1 MRSLLTSKL
10 SGKERR
16 HRRIRKQVVGT
27 SERPRLSV
35 RRSLKNLFI
44 QVVDDTKGMTLVSA
58 STAEKSFQQ
67 KAAYGGNVKA
77 AALLGEIVAAR
88 AKDKNIARVV
98 FDRGGYD
105 YHGRIKAFAEAA
117 RKGGL
122 EF

>member
-1 MRSLLTSKL
+1 MTIKITGREK
-10 SGKERR
+10 R
-16 HRRIRKQVVGT
+16 HLRLRKRVIGT
-27 SERPRLSV
+27 AQRPRLNV

-44 QVVDDTKGMTLVSA
+44 QIIDDSKRATLLSVS
-58 STAEKSFQQ
+58 TTNKNLRD
-67 KAAYGGNVKA
+67 KIAYGGNIKA
-77 AALLGEIVAAR
+77 AVLLGDVVAQM
-88 AKDKNIARVV
+88 AKGKNITKVV

>member
-1 MRSLLTSKL
+1 MRK
-10 SGKERR
+10 R
-16 HRRIRKQVVGT
+16 VVGT
-27 SERPRLSV
+27 PQQPRLIV

-44 QVVDDTKGMTLVSA
+44 QIIDDTKGATLMSA
-58 STAEKSFQQ
+58 STADKDFKQRS
-67 KAAYGGNVKA
+67 AYGGNIKA
-77 AALLGEIVAAR
+77 ASMLGEVVAEK
-88 AKDKNIARVV
+88 AKTKKISCVV

>member
-1 MRSLLTSKL
+1 MTIKITGREK
-10 SGKERR
+10 R
-16 HRRIRKQVVGT
+16 HLRLRKRVIGT
-27 SERPRLSV
+27 AQRPRLNV

-44 QVVDDTKGMTLVSA
+44 QIIDDSKRATLLSVS
-58 STAEKSFQQ
+58 TINKNL
-67 KAAYGGNVKA
+67 KDKIAYGGNIKA
-77 AALLGEIVAAR
+77 AVLLGDIVAQM
-88 AKDKNIARVV
+88 AKDKNITKVV

>member
-1 MRSLLTSKL
+1 MKKKISKRA
-10 SGKERR
+10 RR
-16 HRRIRKQVVGT
+16 HIRSRKKVVGT
-27 SERPRLSV
+27 LKKPRLNV

-44 QVVDDTKGMTLVSA
+44 QFVDDGAGRTLLSA
-58 STAEKSFQQ
+58 STVDKDF
-67 KAAYGGNVKA
+67 KARMNYGGNVKA
-77 AALLGEIVAAR
+77 AVLLGELVAEKAR
-88 AKDKNIARVV
+88 HGNIKSVV